1 MTPPATGPRRARW
14 RAAVVGNALPL
25 HVNERVERWMHRF
38 RTDQRAAFEQLLQR
52 QGAYDAIIREKLRDR
67 GMPEELLYMAMME
80 SGLSP
85 RAVSSASAVGLWQ
98 FMTPTA
104 QQYGLRVDEWVDERR
119 DPVRA
124 TNAALDY
131 LAWLHDRYGSWYLA
145 AAAYNAGP
153 GTVDRVLARHA
164 DGRTG
169 DEDLYWE
176 VLDYLPRE
184 TRDYVPR
191 LVAATLLAEDAEREG
206 FDIDGDAALPVRP
219 GVRAG
224 RDVAGTGRPGAR
236 TSTPSVLYA
245 LNPHL
250 IQGVTPPNETYPIR
264 VPVGTSAKVVASVG
278 RAGQDAPGRLT
289 RRTAPAD
296 RRRLSRLGLRGRLRQ
311 EEGRAPAVRPSC
323 ASRADAMIRQ
333 TMSRTA
339 SSSTPAARASSAARR
354 TTRAS

>member
-1 MTPPATGPRRARW
+1 VLGWVNTNAGEDTSGGMTLAGPLA
-14 RAAVVGNALPL
+14 AAVVGNTLPL
-25 HVNERVERWMHRF
+25 HVNERVDRWVERF
-38 RTDQRAAFEQLLQR
+38 RTDQRAAFERLLQR
-52 QGAYDAIIREKLRDR
+52 QGAYDAIIRKKLRDR

-80 SGLSP
+80 SGLLP

-131 LAWLHDRYGSWYLA
+131 LAWLHDRDGSWYLA

-153 GTVDRVLARHA
+153 GTVDRVLNRHA
-164 DGRTG
+164 GGRTG

-206 FDIDGDAALPVRP
+206 FDVNGAGPYRYDRVFVPGGTPLWRVARAL
-219 GVRAG
+219 
-224 RDVAGTGRPGAR
+224 DVEPR
-236 TSTPSVLYA
+236 VLYG

-264 VPVGTSAKVVASVG
+264 VPVGTAAVVVASVG
-278 RAGQDAPGRLT
+278 RAGRT
-289 RRTAPAD
+289 RKAD
-296 RRRLSRLGLRGRLRQ
+296 
-311 EEGRAPAVRPSC
+311 
-323 ASRADAMIRQ
+323 D
-333 TMSRTA
+333 
-339 SSSTPAARASSAARR
+339 
-354 TTRAS
+354 